1 MSKIIA
7 SAAIRAGNKIVAEAD
22 AMLEKAIKEKGP
34 ELKFEFT
41 DTGYFMPMFFA
52 ITGIEVRTLGD
63 MRKEIEHAKSLLTS
77 EPIEKKYKPYLGE
90 ALDAGMATLLAQEII
105 MAVKYVNGL
114 EPVEDKELGLTYN
127 GFITDSILRD
137 LGIQLVDGTMPG
149 YVCIIGAAQ
158 DEDRAVKLARELQQ
172 KNILTFLCGN
182 VKGNSMTKQL
192 MKKGVEL
199 GWPTRLV
206 PLGPDTSHAIYAL
219 NWAARAPLTFGGI
232 KGGDFMK
239 VLKYTKDRVFAFAMV
254 LGELD
259 DLKWATGAG
268 AINMGFPALCDT
280 DVPVVHPRGV
290 TIYEEVEKELDQ
302 DKLVETAIM
311 QRGLKII
318 THKVDIPVAFGP
330 AFEGERIR
338 KEDGFLEWGGGK
350 TPAFELCVMRDIDKV
365 QDGKITVIGEENKE
379 KIEKGGQIPLGI
391 IVEVAGRKM
400 EKDFEPVVERKF
412 HDFINEAQGV
422 WQMGQRDIIWGRISK
437 TAQSEGF
444 RLHHLG
450 TLLTTMTK
458 SHYPAIIDRV
468 QVTIYTDE
476 KDILKHQEEAKKIFT
491 ERNERVSNMTD
502 ESVDTFYSCTLCQ
515 SFAPTHVCVISPE
528 RLGLCGAYN
537 WLDTKASFQID
548 PTGPN
553 QPIAKGECYD
563 NVRGK
568 WRGVDEF
575 IVKASAGKVE
585 NFSAYSIMDNPM
597 TSCGC
602 FECILAVVPEANGI
616 MIVHRGFNGMTPT
629 GMKFSTMAGTV
640 GGGIQTPGF
649 MGVGRYF
656 VISKKFLLADG
667 GLKRIVWMTKDLK
680 NSFKEQLSKRAA
692 EEGVPDLLDKIA
704 DEDICTE
711 SDKLVEH
718 LQKVKHPA
726 LEMPSIL

>member
-1 MSKIIA
+1 M
-7 SAAIRAGNKIVAEAD
+7 
-22 AMLEKAIKEKGP
+22 
-34 ELKFEFT
+34 
-41 DTGYFMPMFFA
+41 
-52 ITGIEVRTLGD
+52 
-63 MRKEIEHAKSLLTS
+63 
-77 EPIEKKYKPYLGE
+77 
-90 ALDAGMATLLAQEII
+90 
-105 MAVKYVNGL
+105 
-114 EPVEDKELGLTYN
+114 
-127 GFITDSILRD
+127 RD
-137 LGIQLVDGTMPG
+137 L
-149 YVCIIGAAQ
+149 
-158 DEDRAVKLARELQQ
+158 
-172 KNILTFLCGN
+172 
-182 VKGNSMTKQL
+182 
-192 MKKGVEL
+192 
-199 GWPTRLV
+199 
-206 PLGPDTSHAIYAL
+206 
-219 NWAARAPLTFGGI
+219 
-232 KGGDFMK
+232 
-239 VLKYTKDRVFAFAMV
+239 
-254 LGELD
+254 
-259 DLKWATGAG
+259 
-268 AINMGFPALCDT
+268 
-280 DVPVVHPRGV
+280 
-290 TIYEEVEKELDQ
+290 
-302 DKLVETAIM
+302 
-311 QRGLKII
+311 
-318 THKVDIPVAFGP
+318 
-330 AFEGERIR
+330 
-338 KEDGFLEWGGGK
+338 
-350 TPAFELCVMRDIDKV
+350 DKV
-365 QDGKITVIGEENKE
+365 QDGKITIIGEENKE

-437 TAQSEGF
+437 AAQSEGF

-450 TLLTTMTK
+450 TIFTSLTK
-458 SHYPAIIDRV
+458 KHYPAIIDKV
-468 QVTIYTDE
+468 QVTIYLDE
-476 KDILKHQEEAKKIFT
+476 KDILKHQEEAKRYLQRGMRGF
-491 ERNERVSNMTD
+491 SNMTD

-537 WLDTKASFQID
+537 WLDTKASYQID

-602 FECILAVVPEANGI
+602 FECILAVVPEANGV

-640 GGGIQTPGF
+640 GGGLQTPGF

-680 NSFKEQLSKRAA
+680 NSFREQLMKRGA

-704 DEDICTE
+704 DEDVTAQSQIN
-711 SDKLVEH
+711 SW
-718 LQKVKHPA
+718 
-726 LEMPSIL
+726 SI

>member
-1 MSKIIA
+1 
-7 SAAIRAGNKIVAEAD
+7 
-22 AMLEKAIKEKGP
+22 
-34 ELKFEFT
+34 
-41 DTGYFMPMFFA
+41 
-52 ITGIEVRTLGD
+52 
-63 MRKEIEHAKSLLTS
+63 
-77 EPIEKKYKPYLGE
+77 
-90 ALDAGMATLLAQEII
+90 
-105 MAVKYVNGL
+105 
-114 EPVEDKELGLTYN
+114 
-127 GFITDSILRD
+127 
-137 LGIQLVDGTMPG
+137 
-149 YVCIIGAAQ
+149 
-158 DEDRAVKLARELQQ
+158 
-172 KNILTFLCGN
+172 
-182 VKGNSMTKQL
+182 
-192 MKKGVEL
+192 
-199 GWPTRLV
+199 
-206 PLGPDTSHAIYAL
+206 
-219 NWAARAPLTFGGI
+219 
-232 KGGDFMK
+232 
-239 VLKYTKDRVFAFAMV
+239 MV

-318 THKVDIPVAFGP
+318 TQKVDIPVAFGA

-338 KEDGFLEWGGGK
+338 KEEAYIEWGGGK
-350 TPAFELCVMRDIDKV
+350 TPAFELCVMRDIEKV
-365 QDGKITVIGEENKE
+365 QDGKITIIGEKNKE
-379 KIEKGGQIPLGI
+379 MIEKGGQIPLGI
-391 IVEVAGRKM
+391 VVEVAGRKM

-422 WQMGQRDIIWGRISK
+422 WQMGQRDIIWGRVSK
-437 TAQSEGF
+437 TAHSEGF

-450 TLLTTMTK
+450 TILTTLTK
-458 SHYPAIIDRV
+458 NHYPALIDRV
-468 QVTIYTDE
+468 QVTIYIDE
-476 KDILKHQEEAKKIFT
+476 EDILKHQEAAKKIFI

-502 ESVDTFYSCTLCQ
+502 ESVDIFYSCTLCQ

-537 WLDTKASFQID
+537 WLDTKASHEID

-553 QPIAKGECYD
+553 QPISKGECYD
-563 NVRGK
+563 DIKGK

-585 NFSAYSIMDNPM
+585 TFSAYSIMDNPM

-602 FECILAVVPEANGI
+602 FECIIAVVPEANGV

-640 GGGIQTPGF
+640 GGGLQTPGF

-656 VISKKFLLADG
+656 LTSKKFLLADG
-667 GLKRIVWMTKDLK
+667 GLKRVVWMTKELK
-680 NSFKEQLSKRAA
+680 NAFKEQLVKRGA

-711 SDKLVEH
+711 SDKLLEH
-718 LQKVKHPA
+718 LQKVGHPA
-726 LEMPSIL
+726 LEMASIL

>member
-1 MSKIIA
+1 
-7 SAAIRAGNKIVAEAD
+7 
-22 AMLEKAIKEKGP
+22 
-34 ELKFEFT
+34 
-41 DTGYFMPMFFA
+41 
-52 ITGIEVRTLGD
+52 
-63 MRKEIEHAKSLLTS
+63 
-77 EPIEKKYKPYLGE
+77 
-90 ALDAGMATLLAQEII
+90 
-105 MAVKYVNGL
+105 
-114 EPVEDKELGLTYN
+114 
-127 GFITDSILRD
+127 
-137 LGIQLVDGTMPG
+137 
-149 YVCIIGAAQ
+149 
-158 DEDRAVKLARELQQ
+158 
-172 KNILTFLCGN
+172 
-182 VKGNSMTKQL
+182 
-192 MKKGVEL
+192 
-199 GWPTRLV
+199 
-206 PLGPDTSHAIYAL
+206 
-219 NWAARAPLTFGGI
+219 
-232 KGGDFMK
+232 
-239 VLKYTKDRVFAFAMV
+239 
-254 LGELD
+254 
-259 DLKWATGAG
+259 LKWATGAG
-268 AINMGFPALCDT
+268 AINMGFPALFDT

-338 KEDGFLEWGGGK
+338 KEDAFLEWGGGK
-350 TPAFELCVMRDIDKV
+350 TPAFELCVMRDLDKV
-365 QDGKITVIGEENKE
+365 QDGKITIIGEENKE

-450 TLLTTMTK
+450 TIFTSLTK
-458 SHYPAIIDRV
+458 KHYPAIIDKV
-468 QVTIYTDE
+468 QVTIYLDE

-537 WLDTKASFQID
+537 WLDTKASYQID

-553 QPIAKGECYD
+553 QPILKGECYD
-563 NVRGK
+563 DVRGK

-602 FECILAVVPEANGI
+602 FECILAVVPEANGV

-640 GGGIQTPGF
+640 GGGLQTPGF

-680 NSFKEQLSKRAA
+680 NSFREQLMKRGA

-704 DEDICTE
+704 DEDVCTE
-711 SDKLVEH
+711 SDKLMEH

-726 LEMPSIL
+726 LEMASIL